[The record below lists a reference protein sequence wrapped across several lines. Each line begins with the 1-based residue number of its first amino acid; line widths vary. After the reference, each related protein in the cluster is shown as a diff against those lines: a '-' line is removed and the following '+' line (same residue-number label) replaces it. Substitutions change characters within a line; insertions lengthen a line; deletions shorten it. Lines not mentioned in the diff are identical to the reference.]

1 MEYYTNTGYLPRL
14 LGAAVAQQSALQVIV
29 HGLIASHH
37 YCVGSKPALA
47 TLQHVRKFDSY
58 LPMVGDFLR
67 ALRFPPPI
75 KLSM

>member
-1 MEYYTNTGYLPRL
+1 MVRA
-14 LGAAVAQQSALQVIV
+14 GAAVAQRSALQLVV

-47 TLQHVRKFDSY
+47 NLQHVRKFDSY
-58 LPMVGDFLR
+58 LLTVGGFLR

-75 KLSM
+75 ELSAAI